1 MKLSGKAKVLRIYV
15 DENIK
20 SGNKLLYRAIVE
32 RLRAAKIAGATVFKG
47 VEGYGSSAHLHDA
60 GLLEISENLPM
71 VVEVV
76 DVPAQVA
83 KALRTLK
90 PILAP
95 HCLVTVHDVKAFYY
109 RKPHKG

>member
-1 MKLSGKAKVLRIYV
+1 MKLLGKAKVLRIYL

-20 SGNKLLYRAIVE
+20 SGNRLLYRTIVE
-32 RLRAAKIAGATVFKG
+32 KLRTIKIAGATVFKA
-47 VEGYGSSAHLHDA
+47 VEGFGFSARIHDA

-76 DVPAQVA
+76 DTPAQIA
-83 KALRTLK
+83 KALK

-95 HCLVTVHDVKAFYY
+95 HCLVTV
-109 RKPHKG
+109 